1 VNSRLEALG
10 ATAVAKFGFGD
21 VGSPTWED
29 VQASWQDRVW
39 PELIELAGAQP
50 TEAAAARVAAEK
62 AAEEKLTETDSNT
75 AMELSLD
82 GQIIAPTILTNAVGL
97 TTHTVTAEV
106 CRELQAAESPTKT
119 RHLEV
124 TLPEGFQYTAGD
136 HLGVCPQNDEQAVSR
151 LAARLGAAPDGVF
164 AVPRSMTVRAVP
176 KGVALQV
183 RNVLTCLVD
192 ITSKPGVPLIDLLL
206 DKVSEPADRARLE
219 EIKQVLMTPEG
230 ADSPLRRA
238 LNEGGYSPLVLLE
251 QFPDCELNI
260 FEFLQVAQPLRPRY
274 YSTCSSPRIH
284 GDGVAH
290 VAVGNSPKPVTGMD
304 GRVFQG
310 MSSSYVHRIRE
321 GDRMNIFLDRAEG
334 FHLQDDCSRPMIFV
348 SAGTGYAP
356 MRAFL
361 WERLAIQREGNG
373 LGPAVLFNGIRASAL
388 DYIYEEEIA
397 SFAEEGVLD
406 HLHVAMSREIPGKRV
421 YVQDLLR
428 EQGALVWRL
437 VDEGAFIYVC
447 GSQMMRDDVRA
458 ALVAVLAEHGGM
470 TQEQADAHLTEME
483 TTEKRY
489 RPDVWS

>member
-1 VNSRLEALG
+1 MH
-10 ATAVAKFGFGD
+10 T
-21 VGSPTWED
+21 
-29 VQASWQDRVW
+29 SWHDRIW
-39 PELIELAGAQP
+39 PELIELSEARP

-106 CRELQAAESPTKT
+106 CRELQAADSPTKT
-119 RHLEV
+119 RHLEIA
-124 TLPEGFQYTAGD
+124 LPDGFQYTAGD
-136 HLGVCPQNDEQAVSR
+136 HLGVCPQNDEEAVSR
-151 LAARLGAAPDGVF
+151 LGARLGAAPDGVF
-164 AVPRSMTVRAVP
+164 AVPKSMNVRAVP

-183 RNVLTCLVD
+183 RNVLSCLVD
-192 ITSKPGVPLIDLLL
+192 ITSKPSLPLIDLLL
-206 DKVSEPADRARLE
+206 DKATEPADRARLE
-219 EIKQVLMTPEG
+219 ELRQVLKTPDG

-238 LNEGGYSPLVLLE
+238 LNEGAYSALSLLE
-251 QFPDCELNI
+251 SFPDCELNI

-290 VAVGNSPKPVTGMD
+290 IAVGASPKPVSGMD

-310 MSSSYVHRIRE
+310 MSSAYVHRLRE
-321 GDRMNIFLDRAEG
+321 GDRMNVFLDRAEG

-361 WERLAIQREGNG
+361 WERLAMQREGVP
-373 LGPAVLFNGIRASAL
+373 LGPAALFNGIRSSKL
-388 DYIYEEEIA
+388 DYIYEDEIT
-397 SFAEEGVLD
+397 SFGEEGVLE
-406 HLHVAMSREIPGKRV
+406 HLYVAMSREVPEKRV
-421 YVQDLLR
+421 YVQDLIR
-428 EQGALVWRL
+428 EQGALVWNL
-437 VDEGAFIYVC
+437 VDDGAFIYVC
-447 GSQMMRDDVRA
+447 GSQVMRDDVRA
-458 ALVAVLAEHGGM
+458 ALVAVFAEHGGM
-470 TQEQADAHLTEME
+470 TPEEADAHLTEME
-483 TTEKRY
+483 TTDKRY